1 MRNRGFKKK
10 LLAQWFSQVKYS
22 NRTKFLDGNPEDTC
36 YYQGTRETLADT
48 NLINIGEGIFKEALV
63 TSTKEA
69 AEVASE
75 DEDTEASKEASTY
88 QTVLSSKGS
97 SHKRVV
103 CSLSNAKMKKQ
114 KTSVCSTVFSSDSK
128 SKAERMCCIFPGS
141 VLEIQKEINEI
152 FAEEMHTLFQSEK
165 MRKIF
170 KNFKICAIIKN
181 QKSIKNLVVKTKIK
195 VINFRVGNSYKHHA
209 LVIRTSTVCSL
220 SFMIVDIV

>member
-1 MRNRGFKKK
+1 MVICSHNGFH
-10 LLAQWFSQVKYS
+10 KYS
-22 NRTKFLDGNPEDTC
+22 NRTMFLDGNPEDTC

-103 CSLSNAKMKKQ
+103 YSLSNAKMKKQ
-114 KTSVCSTVFSSDSK
+114 KNRCLYDCSFLSQQKQSRKD
-128 SKAERMCCIFPGS
+128 
-141 VLEIQKEINEI
+141 VLY
-152 FAEEMHTLFQSEK
+152 LS
-165 MRKIF
+165 RL
-170 KNFKICAIIKN
+170 C
-181 QKSIKNLVVKTKIK
+181 S
-195 VINFRVGNSYKHHA
+195 GNSK
-209 LVIRTSTVCSL
+209 R
-220 SFMIVDIV
+220 DK